1 MSFRIRELARAGL
14 LSLLLAGCCRAGGC
28 NNDNFANRGVITA
41 GARFQ
46 LVIEEDPAPARL
58 LLDSVTGDLWELRS
72 EPSAGTQWVRVA
84 SGPTDARILSPQ
96 EVLGMRSTKTPA
108 P

>member
-46 LVIEEDPAPARL
+46 LVIEKDPAPARL
-58 LLDSVTGDLWELRS
+58 LLDSVTGDLWQLRS
-72 EPSAGTQWVRVA
+72 EPSGEAQWVRVA
-84 SGPTDARILSPQ
+84 SGPTDARVLSPQ
-96 EVLGMRSTKTPA
+96 EALGMHSSKTPI

>member
-1 MSFRIRELARAGL
+1 MSFGIRQLARAGL
-14 LSLLLAGCCRAGGC
+14 LSLVFAGCCGAGGC
-28 NNDNFANRGVITA
+28 NNDNFANHGTITP

-46 LVIEEDPAPARL
+46 LVIEKDPTPARL

-84 SGPTDARILSPQ
+84 SGPTDARVLSPQ
-96 EVLGMRSTKTPA
+96 EVLGMRSAKTPM

>member
-1 MSFRIRELARAGL
+1 MWFEPRQLGL
-14 LSLLLAGCCRAGGC
+14 GAAVTLVLAGCCGPGGC

-46 LVIEEDPAPARL
+46 LIVEEDPTPARL
-58 LLDSVTGDLWELRS
+58 LLDSATGDLWQLRGD
-72 EPSAGTQWVRVA
+72 PAGSAQWVRVA
-84 SGPTDARILSPQ
+84 SGPLDARVLTPQ
-96 EVLGMRSTKTPA
+96 EILGARSPKTPT